1 MAMVKLFLGL
11 VVAVA
16 LFLFAVP
23 PVLAQEGDYGVRIPS
38 KIPGCYAPVGSRL
51 LGSHEQDHTDRNSP
65 TLAWDWSAS
74 VGSPVF
80 SICPGVVR
88 TTSNNNRGGYGSYVI
103 IDHGNRLS
111 TLYAHCITNSFTVK
125 PGQTV
130 DATTQICSVGMTGMT
145 SWPHVH
151 LNIDI
156 NGVHQPVGNYFDRSL
171 VRYCHFT
178 RCRANNDPK
187 APVSMGSQ
195 VLSQQ
200 PATVGQTATQVVQTE
215 SAGIKLFRQVL
226 ALPSDQLALGVWL
239 LIIGVMFLGWVGGV
253 YVRAALV
260 AAVVTVV
267 VAGCMF
273 YLFLPSTA
281 VQATQAVQQPAPVGG
296 DWEKAYQIVQG
307 NEGWKCTED
316 GAHTMGGVTQG
327 TYNRWRAKH
336 GMGSAD
342 VCRNLTREQAKQ
354 VFYELFW
361 LPSGAASMPFAL
373 GLTVVDHYYNTGK
386 VSHLLAQCGQNVA
399 CFNQARIADYRTM
412 KMCPVVINKRGDT
425 YCTAWI
431 NRVNKIRK
439 YTGG

>member
-1 MAMVKLFLGL
+1 MKRLLWL
-11 VVAVA
+11 VLIIA
-16 LFLFAVP
+16 LYPMTVQ
-23 PVLAQEGDYGVRIPS
+23 AQGDDYGVRIPS
-38 KIPGCYAPVGSRL
+38 KLPGCYAPVGSRL
-51 LGSHEQDHTDRNSP
+51 IGSHEKDHTDRGSP

-80 SICPGVVR
+80 SICPGTVR

-103 IDHGNRLS
+103 IDHGNKLS

-156 NGVHQPVGNYFDRSL
+156 NGVHQPVGNYFDKSL

-178 RCRANNDPK
+178 RCKASNDPK
-187 APVSMGSQ
+187 APVKMGDQ
-195 VLSQQ
+195 VLSSATTTGSSSAGSVAYTEARWVTVLRPLLQSPEQFGAIVFSVTLALGLLFWLGGMYVRVFLIATVAAATAAIVVIIVLVPPVTVQATSAPMQAGQQ
-200 PATVGQTATQVVQTE
+200 PATA
-215 SAGIKLFRQVL
+215 
-226 ALPSDQLALGVWL
+226 
-239 LIIGVMFLGWVGGV
+239 
-253 YVRAALV
+253 
-260 AAVVTVV
+260 
-267 VAGCMF
+267 
-273 YLFLPSTA
+273 
-281 VQATQAVQQPAPVGG
+281 GG

-336 GMGSAD
+336 GMGSVD
-342 VCRNLTREQAKQ
+342 VCRGLTRDQAKTI
-354 VFYELFW
+354 FYEMFW
-361 LPSGAASMPFAL
+361 LPVGADKMPFAL
-373 GLTVVDHYYNTGK
+373 ALTVVDHYYNTGK
-386 VSHLLAQCGQNVA
+386 VSHLLAQCGTDVA
-399 CFNQARIADYRTM
+399 CFNQARIADYRT
-412 KMCPVVINKRGDT
+412 KGNCSL